1 MLTVCVP
8 AAVAIATVGVM
19 HPFPVLCLA
28 VQSTAP
34 AMLLTLA
41 GEIKQKLHSWI
52 SENEVSAIY
61 RKLRFL
67 NNIFYFKTKVREI

>member
-41 GEIKQKLHSWI
+41 GEIKQSYIAGYL
-52 SENEVSAIY
+52 
-61 RKLRFL
+61 
-67 NNIFYFKTKVREI
+67 KTKFPQFIGNFVSLLIFFTSKQK